1 MPRWMSQ
8 TQQEEL
14 EVAAVEVLA
23 VAKVAVIKEEK
34 EDKAARKEVD
44 QHKRSEQKSSSS
56 SSKKSSK
63 TSFRTKSSK
72 IMFNT
77 LHSKSR
83 SQLNLSSFA
92 NNSRKCKKTGKDKY
106 KITAAQWAMLRSKI
120 SSMRQPLTQSSM

>member
-8 TQQEEL
+8 TQQEL
-14 EVAAVEVLA
+14 EVVAAEVLA

-34 EDKAARKEVD
+34 EDKVARKEVD
-44 QHKRSEQKSSSS
+44 QHRRSEQKSSST

-63 TSFRTKSSK
+63 TLFRTKSSK

-92 NNSRKCKKTGKDKY
+92 NNSRKCKKTGKGPL
-106 KITAAQWAMLRSKI
+106 TATSLQWVAMLRSKT
-120 SSMRQPLTQSSM
+120 SSGRWTQSSM